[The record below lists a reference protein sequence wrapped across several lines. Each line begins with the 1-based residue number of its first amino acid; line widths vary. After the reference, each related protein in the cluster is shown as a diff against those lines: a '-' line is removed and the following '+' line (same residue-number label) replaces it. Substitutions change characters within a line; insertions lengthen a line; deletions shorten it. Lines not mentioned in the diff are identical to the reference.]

1 MELGFTDTLYV
12 SLAAVVGFQMAL
24 AADYF
29 LLKFLLRIMR
39 SGVPRKHPES
49 NLWDFSITPVLKSGL
64 RVHMTTRSRS
74 WLGSALKIRSRARQ
88 QAVPQAHKHMQHF
101 SGTQH

>member
-1 MELGFTDTLYV
+1 MELGFTDMLYI

-39 SGVPRKHPES
+39 SGVPRKHPDG
-49 NLWDFSITPVLKSGL
+49 NL
-64 RVHMTTRSRS
+64 
-74 WLGSALKIRSRARQ
+74 
-88 QAVPQAHKHMQHF
+88 
-101 SGTQH
+101 